1 MLKKI
6 VLALVGILAIVGAIV
21 YAKLD
26 QFAVMGEA
34 AEMMV
39 VPPETVTAMA
49 VEPAE
54 WEQVLKAPATVSPVQ
69 GVTVSAEVGGR
80 VSEIT
85 FVSGDRV
92 ERGAILI
99 ELDSTTE
106 QAQLAAAEATA
117 ALAKAD
123 LARVRKLGQRDLA
136 SDDSVD
142 RAAALVKETV
152 AQVGVIEAQI
162 AKKTVQAPFAG
173 QLGLRLVNLGQ
184 ILGDGD
190 PIVTLQTLDPVYL
203 DFSLPQ
209 QQLGRIE
216 PGMAV
221 RATADTAPGS
231 IFEGRIVAISPEV
244 DQATRNV
251 RVRAQVG
258 NPSLALRAGMFA
270 NVEVVLPE
278 TRKVLPVAATAVL
291 YAPFGDSVFVVEQ
304 SASAGDEQPS
314 LTLRQQFVQL
324 GEARGDFIDV
334 TKGLEPGERVVTS
347 GVFKLRSDLPVI
359 IDNALAPQPELSPTP
374 NDS

>member
-1 MLKKI
+1 
-6 VLALVGILAIVGAIV
+6 
-21 YAKLD
+21 
-26 QFAVMGEA
+26 MGEA
-34 AEMMV
+34 AENMAM
-39 VPPETVTAMA
+39 PPETVTTMT
-49 VEPAE
+49 VESTE

-80 VSEIT
+80 VSEIA
-85 FVSGDRV
+85 FQSGDRV
-92 ERGAILI
+92 EQGAILI
-99 ELDSTTE
+99 VLDSTTE

-136 SDDSVD
+136 SDDTVD

-162 AKKTVQAPFAG
+162 AKKTVRAPFAG
-173 QLGLRLVNLGQ
+173 HLGLRLVNLGQ

-209 QQLGRIE
+209 QQLGRIA

-221 RATADTAPGS
+221 RAAADTAPGKT
-231 IFEGRIVAISPEV
+231 FEGRIVAISPEV
-244 DQATRNV
+244 DQTTRNV
-251 RVRAQVG
+251 RVRAQVA
-258 NPSLALRAGMFA
+258 NPSLELRAGMFA

-278 TRKVLPVAATAVL
+278 TQRVLPVSATAVL
-291 YAPFGDSVFVVEQ
+291 YAPFGDSVFVVEEGAGTDD
-304 SASAGDEQPS
+304 SAPA
-314 LTLRQQFVQL
+314 LTLRQQFVRL

-334 TKGLEPGERVVTS
+334 TKGLEPGEQVVTS
-347 GVFKLRSDLPVI
+347 GVFKLRSDLPVV
-359 IDNALAPQPELSPTP
+359 IDNTLAPDPELSPRP

>member
-26 QFAVMGEA
+26 QFAAMGEA